1 MFRRQ
6 FVQFMATIGA
16 SSVATIAA
24 VDTKG
29 LKSVTYVVKGF
40 SCVTCS
46 VGLDTML
53 QKQKGIA
60 WSHSTYPE
68 GIVKIKFDPEKVDE
82 KTIQSFIAEMGFSV
96 SEERAG

>member
-6 FVQFMATIGA
+6 FMQFVATIGA
-16 SSVATIAA
+16 SSVASIAA
-24 VDTKG
+24 ADTKG
-29 LKSVTYVVKGF
+29 TKSVTYVVKGF
-40 SCVTCS
+40 SCVTCA

-53 QKQKGIA
+53 QKQNGIA

-68 GIVKIKFDPEKVDE
+68 GIVKIKFDPERVSE
-82 KTIQSFIAEMGFSV
+82 KAIQSFIAEMGFTV